1 VSFFDLH
8 EPKGG
13 SKVSA
18 AMFAQLMREVR
29 KNRLLESPGVRLSR
43 SPNGTHLLIDLPRR
57 SGSAPSLPRPFDPV
71 YGTGGV
77 LSSLAWP
84 YYQAGG
90 YTRKMS
96 TNPAIPSESGIVA
109 LKYDATLQTDQATI
123 EVIEDPEV
131 ELPDRSDYPEGE
143 EGDEDYKE
151 ALQTYYDACL
161 GAIQE
166 AQSDQH
172 YVIVP
177 LYLITNSKIVLDMR
191 PIPHVQVAEV
201 VQ

>member
-1 VSFFDLH
+1 MSFFDLH

-18 AMFAQLMREVR
+18 AMLAQLMREVR
-29 KNRLLESPGVRLSR
+29 TNRLLESPGVRLSR
-43 SPNGTHLLIDLPRR
+43 SPNGTHVRIDIPRR
-57 SGSAPSLPRPFDPV
+57 SGSVPSLPRPFDPV

-90 YTRKMS
+90 YTRKLS

-109 LKYDATLQTDQATI
+109 LRYVATQQTDQATI
-123 EVIEDPEV
+123 EVFEDAEV
-131 ELPDRSDYPEGE
+131 ELPDRSDYPDGE

-151 ALQTYYDACL
+151 ALQAYYDACL
-161 GAIQE
+161 AALQE
-166 AQSDQH
+166 AQGDQD

-191 PIPHVQVAEV
+191 PIPHFQVAEV